1 MKAVRKDVAVL
12 GAARKDLAD
21 FDVADKGS
29 RAGRT
34 QQVRRAAEQ
43 RPSGNSGKRCG
54 PNHTEKQLPLA
65 GAHRALEGADILS
78 RATETLHTDGQHANR
93 GM

>member
-1 MKAVRKDVAVL
+1 MKAGRKDAPVDDD
-12 GAARKDLAD
+12 AREDFADL
-21 FDVADKGS
+21 DVADQRS
-29 RAGRT
+29 RLGRT

-43 RPSGNSGKRCG
+43 RPSGSSGKRCS